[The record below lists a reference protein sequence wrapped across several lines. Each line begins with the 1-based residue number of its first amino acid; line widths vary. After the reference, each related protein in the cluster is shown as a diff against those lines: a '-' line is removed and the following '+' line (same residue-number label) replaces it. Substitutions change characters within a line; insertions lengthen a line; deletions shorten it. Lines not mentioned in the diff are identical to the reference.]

1 MKIRISHII
10 PRQKRKRL
18 QREKR
23 SWSRRRVRCRR
34 GIVIN
39 GGWPP
44 KSAKTIFSTWPA
56 AQTSQGA
63 SSTRHQEVRGVRLHA
78 RARASSLRRR
88 LGGGRTFTGRCSPRR
103 PLLRRHHRRPG
114 SSARRVRHCRW
125 CQQGSRATPLAIHAT
140 ACRVTPGARA
150 ATLQRRTLCA
160 RTAVELHSAARRIL
174 RRLLVRL
181 CVQRVAHRALLLLPH
196 SYSRRRKGARP
207 IIPSASAVPLLP
219 ASSRA
224 SALSTHGRG

>member
-1 MKIRISHII
+1 M
-10 PRQKRKRL
+10 
-18 QREKR
+18 
-23 SWSRRRVRCRR
+23 
-34 GIVIN
+34 
-39 GGWPP
+39 
-44 KSAKTIFSTWPA
+44 
-56 AQTSQGA
+56 
-63 SSTRHQEVRGVRLHA
+63 RLHA

-88 LGGGRTFTGRCSPRR
+88 LGGGRTFAGRCRLRR
-103 PLLRRHHRRPG
+103 PLLRRHNRRPG

-140 ACRVTPGARA
+140 ACRLTPGARA

-224 SALSTHGRG
+224 SALSTHGRVRPESGLRTNAAAAATVPT